1 MKTKNSLCV
10 AVVLVGMVAMVSA
23 QGQQSPPPPAPVETV
38 QNVSPLE
45 QITVAVGALTSAIDR
60 HATDQAAVTSA
71 GDTVARAREALAAA
85 ETRETTVGETATA
98 TSADVIAALDAT
110 VRALESIRD
119 TYE

>member
-1 MKTKNSLCV
+1 MNTNKALLV
-10 AVVLVGMVAMVSA
+10 AFVLAVVAALTFQSPVDA
-23 QGQQSPPPPAPVETV
+23 QGPPQPEPTPV
-38 QNVSPLE
+38 VSPLE

-71 GDTVARAREALAAA
+71 GDTVTRAREALTAA

-110 VRALESIRD
+110 VKALESIRD